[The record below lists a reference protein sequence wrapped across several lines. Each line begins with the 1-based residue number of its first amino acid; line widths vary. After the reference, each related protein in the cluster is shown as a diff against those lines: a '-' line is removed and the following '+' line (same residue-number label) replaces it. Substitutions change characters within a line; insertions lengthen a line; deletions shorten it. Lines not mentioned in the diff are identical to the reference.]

1 MLDETT
7 KKKLINL
14 GQSLDSK
21 KLSDAIGY
29 IDLW

>member
-1 MLDETT
+1 M
-7 KKKLINL
+7 NL

-21 KLSDAIGY
+21 KMSDAIGY